1 MLGREG
7 CSEEGPRRGAE
18 MELRGRGL
26 LARALEWSSCLAVSF
41 KCSWECSAGNWAT
54 APRASHCPPRPY
66 STPLHLH
73 LQRPNLRCPPFLR
86 RVSLSFPRVDHWPCG
101 LPTARHRW
109 VHRSV
114 ALASLRLLSGAKYWG
129 AKGIRPGE
137 KSGRLL
143 GASLF
148 LPLLGVSVHEI
159 FQAIVLEW
167 VAISFSRGSSQLR
180 DRTWASRI
188 VDRCF
193 YRMSHQGS
201 PTLSR
206 TIINIYY
213 NLINTFN

>member
-1 MLGREG
+1 
-7 CSEEGPRRGAE
+7 

-114 ALASLRLLSGAKYWG
+114 ALASLRLLSGAKYWRG
-129 AKGIRPGE
+129 KRNSARREVWKAPWGFPLPPPARSVEAPLPQFTSLLLPGRTE
-137 KSGRLL
+137 VTLKLIHPSS
-143 GASLF
+143 A
-148 LPLLGVSVHEI
+148 
-159 FQAIVLEW
+159 
-167 VAISFSRGSSQLR
+167 SFSWRSTGFAFFTGALDS
-180 DRTWASRI
+180 
-188 VDRCF
+188 
-193 YRMSHQGS
+193 SHQ
-201 PTLSR
+201 TL
-206 TIINIYY
+206 
-213 NLINTFN
+213 LP

>member
-1 MLGREG
+1 MGRPPPWRTRALARVQGLGRRWVLGREG

-114 ALASLRLLSGAKYWG
+114 ALASVRLLSGAKYWG

-148 LPLLGVSVHEI
+148 LPLLGVWRPRCLSLHR
-159 FQAIVLEW
+159 
-167 VAISFSRGSSQLR
+167 SFFLGEQR
-180 DRTWASRI
+180 
-188 VDRCF
+188 
-193 YRMSHQGS
+193 
-201 PTLSR
+201 
-206 TIINIYY
+206 
-213 NLINTFN
+213 